1 MIRTI
6 CLVTSNMNNLYSK
19 TKFYLFHSFIPFLL
33 VFTPHRAHCPSS
45 WGNTPPLGS
54 SPSSTVRIRMTL
66 PTLNPACVIWNEVV
80 INRRKR
86 THFTCWAF
94 LLVFFFFQ
102 WDLMWGRKKKKIKPP
117 LLWLV
122 YWKRSPIQKYSAYEG
137 NLLSNRSCSCCVLDC
152 TATSHVMFWSLTPEI
167 W

>member
-1 MIRTI
+1 
-6 CLVTSNMNNLYSK
+6 MNNLYSK

-94 LLVFFFFQ
+94 LLVFFFFFQ
-102 WDLMWGRKKKKIKPP
+102 WDNWCEEGKKRRSNHLYFDLFIEKEVPF
-117 LLWLV
+117 
-122 YWKRSPIQKYSAYEG
+122 KRILPMKEIYSPTEAVRAACSIAQQHPT
-137 NLLSNRSCSCCVLDC
+137 SCFE
-152 TATSHVMFWSLTPEI
+152 A
-167 W
+167 